1 MASTR
6 SGFDRSTIAAFV
18 VAVFIGGS
26 NFVAVRFSNEDL
38 DPLFGAAIRFGAA
51 ALVFAVM
58 AVSMKAPWPRGRAAV
73 GAAIYGFLGFGVAY
87 ALLYYALVGL
97 TAGTS
102 SLILASVPLL
112 TLILAVAHRQEQ
124 FTTRGLIGGVL
135 AIAGIALLSAR
146 SLGGDLRPIYVGAA
160 LLGAVAVAE
169 SSVAIKAFPRAHPV
183 TTNALGMAVGT
194 VFLTVA
200 SLALDERW
208 VLPASA
214 RTWGVL
220 AYLVLAG
227 SVGLFALF
235 LFIITR
241 WTASASVYV
250 LTLMPVVAVS
260 LGALLADEPVTPDVI
275 GGGVLVLSAVYVGAL
290 HQRPEE
296 APPDAPEPG
305 VA

>member
-1 MASTR
+1 MTNTTSR
-6 SGFDRSTIAAFV
+6 LDRSTIAAFV
-18 VAVFIGGS
+18 AAVFIGGS

-51 ALVFAVM
+51 ALLFVVIGA
-58 AVSMKAPWPRGRAAV
+58 ALKAPWPRGRAAL
-73 GAAIYGFLGFGVAY
+73 GAAIYGLLGFGVAY
-87 ALLYYALVGL
+87 ALLYFALVGL

-112 TLILAVAHRQEQ
+112 TLVLAVAQRQER
-124 FTTRGLIGGVL
+124 FTTRGLTGGLL
-135 AIAGIALLSAR
+135 AIVGIALLSAR
-146 SLGGDLRPIYVGAA
+146 SLGGDVRPIYVGSA

-194 VFLTVA
+194 VFLVIA
-200 SLALDERW
+200 SLAFDEQW
-208 VLPASA
+208 ELPASA
-214 RTWGVL
+214 QTWAVL
-220 AYLVLAG
+220 TYLVVAG

-250 LTLMPVVAVS
+250 LTLMPVVAVT
-260 LGALLADEPVTPDVI
+260 LGALLADETVTLDVI
-275 GGGVLVLSAVYVGAL
+275 AGGFLVLTAVYVGAL
-290 HQRPEE
+290 HQRPETT
-296 APPDAPEPG
+296 PPDTPEPG